1 MLELS
6 SIYKPITAT
15 PFKKNELYCEIE
27 PCDELKPYIRCFW
40 GTPYPVIKKQDSI
53 QEPTIVIPDTC
64 MDIIF
69 DINYTKN
76 RYNSCFCAIDEKPY
90 KTYDQCRSDE
100 ISIFSIRFHSWS
112 AALFTDKSLKST
124 KNNTYNVN
132 DFFNDIK
139 QELEPVLFDLKTLTD
154 KIKFAQKIL
163 IKKLNLNR
171 QNNDIL
177 NSLYYIIS
185 SNGTI
190 KMSELSM
197 KTALSLKQLERIFN
211 EHIGLSPK
219 SLSSLIRYQLLWQD
233 IIYNKNFNIH
243 NAIEKYNYFD
253 QALLLNVFYRRHLMC
268 PSNAMQFASKK

>member
-1 MLELS
+1 MLKLS

-15 PFKKNELYCEIE
+15 PFRKNELYCEIE

-40 GTPYPVIKKQDSI
+40 GTPYPIIKSQGSI

-69 DINYTKN
+69 NINYTKN
-76 RYNSCFCAIDEKPY
+76 KHSSCFCAIDEKPY
-90 KTYDQCRSDE
+90 KAYSQSCSDE
-100 ISIFSIRFHSWS
+100 MSTFAIRFHSWS

-124 KNNTYNVN
+124 KNNTYDVN

-139 QELEPVLFDLKTLTD
+139 QELEPVLFDKKTLTD
-154 KIKFAQKIL
+154 KIKFVQKIL

-211 EHIGLSPK
+211 EHIGISPK

-253 QALLLNVFYRRHLMC
+253 QAHLLNDFKRRHLMS